1 MVACPKCGSRRVQR
15 VQSVLSLVVALV
27 TPERRTRCPKCGWVG
42 WKHVRE
48 WRLAPRHQDEP
59 VLSLAAR
66 RLAKVRLRW
75 AQLGLAAA
83 GLGTLAWIIAHA
95 S

>member
-15 VQSVLSLVVALV
+15 VQNVLALVVALV

-48 WRLAPRHQDEP
+48 WRLAPPHPDEP
-59 VLSLAAR
+59 VLSKADR
-66 RLAKVRLRW
+66 RQAKVRLRW
-75 AQLGLAAA
+75 TQLGLAAA
-83 GLGTLAWIIAHA
+83 AIGMLLWVIGHL